1 MHQKT
6 QIGAEKKAQTSPEH
20 DAFISQLYELY
31 AARLLAFVHR
41 QIVSLHDAEDIL
53 LEVFLLAIQ
62 HAPVL
67 LPLAEEKQRAWLW
80 TVARH
85 RIADYYRLLKRRKP
99 GIPLESIDDIEDTLI
114 TPEQEILRVEK
125 DAELQQMIQK
135 LPQQQQR
142 VLTLRFLAELPCSE
156 IASIMG
162 KSENA
167 TRTML
172 SRAMHTLRR
181 VSKAQK
187 TRN

>member
-6 QIGAEKKAQTSPEH
+6 QIGAEKKAQASPEH
-20 DAFISQLYELY
+20 DAFISRLYELY
-31 AARLLAFVHR
+31 AARLLAFIHR
-41 QIVSLHDAEDIL
+41 QIASLHDAEDIL
-53 LEVFLLAIQ
+53 LEVFLLAVQ

-67 LPLAEEKQRAWLW
+67 LPLAEQKQQAWLW
-80 TVARH
+80 TVARN
-85 RIADYYRLLKRRKP
+85 RIADYYRLLKRRP
-99 GIPLESIDDIEDTLI
+99 GIPLDSIDDIEDTLI

-125 DAELQQMIQK
+125 DAELHRMIQK

-181 VSKAQK
+181 VSKDQK